1 MIYRACVSSVLTR
14 GIGKDRK
21 LLVYDDDDV
30 ASCLPVLFQIKAM
43 FCSLFGCR
51 DVVSNVLLML
61 MPMLMHTGF
70 NVPMSASDGRQRV
83 WPALMLP
90 VSLWAV

>member
-21 LLVYDDDDV
+21 LLVYDDYV

-43 FCSLFGCR
+43 
-51 DVVSNVLLML
+51 
-61 MPMLMHTGF
+61 LMHPGF
-70 NVPMSASDGRQRV
+70 NVPMSASDGQQRV
-83 WPALMLP
+83 WHCSHAACFPLGGVVHWP
-90 VSLWAV
+90 

>member
-30 ASCLPVLFQIKAM
+30 ASCLPVLFEIKA
-43 FCSLFGCR
+43 
-51 DVVSNVLLML
+51 
-61 MPMLMHTGF
+61 MLMHTGF
-70 NVPMSASDGRQRV
+70 NVPMSASDGQHSRESGLLSCCLFPFGRCS
-83 WPALMLP
+83 ALAIDLGG
-90 VSLWAV
+90 WW

>member
-21 LLVYDDDDV
+21 LLVYDDV

-43 FCSLFGCR
+43 L
-51 DVVSNVLLML
+51 V
-61 MPMLMHTGF
+61 HTDF
-70 NVPMSASDGRQRV
+70 NVPMSASDGQQRV